1 MNQWFIRFLFLLGAF
16 SITASPEGWSMAKR
30 PPAPEAETLSA
41 RELPPPLTLK
51 EAFMLALTRSETL
64 AMKQADIEETWGD
77 FLLATG
83 EAAGDFSFQID
94 QFRQEPQGGG
104 TADGG
109 STATSLRSTR
119 RTRRFVYSQPL
130 FSGFRSLGALTGAGS
145 LRRERMHTLRRA
157 EELLFLDVA
166 LSFYNVLRLQKDLEI
181 THEIL
186 ALFDDR
192 VDELSERVKIGR
204 SREGEVAT
212 ALARKRTLEAEI
224 AQTRGDLAS
233 EQRVLEFLSGLS
245 LDDRGLLDEIADPGS
260 PEPLE
265 NYLPSA
271 LERSDVLSAEEAK
284 RTANSGLIIAQSKLW
299 PEISIDTNLYEK
311 REGFQ
316 SGIDW
321 DLLLNINIP
330 IARGGEAIGE
340 IKKALSE
347 RKRAR
352 LTLTESRRRAE
363 LEIKQ
368 AYDAWNSSLEEIQA
382 LKAAVDASQKNYEL
396 QKEDYTRNL
405 VNNLDV
411 LQALE
416 FLNDARIEA
425 DRAYFENKINYW
437 RLRIATGS
445 CCESDG
451 IID

>member
-1 MNQWFIRFLFLLGAF
+1 M
-16 SITASPEGWSMAKR
+16 
-30 PPAPEAETLSA
+30 
-41 RELPPPLTLK
+41 
-51 EAFMLALTRSETL
+51 
-64 AMKQADIEETWGD
+64 
-77 FLLATG
+77 
-83 EAAGDFSFQID
+83 
-94 QFRQEPQGGG
+94 
-104 TADGG
+104 
-109 STATSLRSTR
+109 
-119 RTRRFVYSQPL
+119 
-130 FSGFRSLGALTGAGS
+130 
-145 LRRERMHTLRRA
+145 
-157 EELLFLDVA
+157 
-166 LSFYNVLRLQKDLEI
+166 
-181 THEIL
+181 
-186 ALFDDR
+186 
-192 VDELSERVKIGR
+192 
-204 SREGEVAT
+204 
-212 ALARKRTLEAEI
+212 
-224 AQTRGDLAS
+224 
-233 EQRVLEFLSGLS
+233 
-245 LDDRGLLDEIADPGS
+245 
-260 PEPLE
+260 
-265 NYLPSA
+265 
-271 LERSDVLSAEEAK
+271 
-284 RTANSGLIIAQSKLW
+284 IIAQSKLW